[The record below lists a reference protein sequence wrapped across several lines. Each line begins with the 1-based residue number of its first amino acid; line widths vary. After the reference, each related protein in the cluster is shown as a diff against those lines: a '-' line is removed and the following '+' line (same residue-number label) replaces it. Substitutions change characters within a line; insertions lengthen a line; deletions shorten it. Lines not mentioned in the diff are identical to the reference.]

1 MVQFTPTG
9 GCFTFLG
16 YIHGLKKGLGTSLK
30 MARKIKN
37 PKVRKE
43 ATWKALYELL
53 SVHR

>member
-1 MVQFTPTG
+1 
-9 GCFTFLG
+9 
-16 YIHGLKKGLGTSLK
+16 